1 MFEISEIRHAQWN
14 DPGHRAFGYCN
25 CKQDTEEQFWGQ
37 KLCQM
42 KGTFHSHRPPEI
54 LMTGKVKFDY
64 FQKWSQILRWDRTKT
79 GPSYLPF
86 LTKIS
91 GILGW
96 MESASRWQW
105 ESVGLTKS
113 MILVV
118 KSWKLIH
125 SLAMNL
131 FLAIADL
138 PRITDITTPPILKT
152 GENVNLSCIAS
163 GLSLLNVTWL
173 RGQNVV
179 SNHGNSTSTVVIR
192 LFNITQEDWGEYTC
206 VTQNAAGEDR
216 RTVFLRS

>member
-1 MFEISEIRHAQWN
+1 MSNERHILFRPTTWNINDRKGQIWLLSKVVPDTPVGPNQNGSVLFAISNENFRN
-14 DPGHRAFGYCN
+14 FGLN
-25 CKQDTEEQFWGQ
+25 
-37 KLCQM
+37 
-42 KGTFHSHRPPEI
+42 
-54 LMTGKVKFDY
+54 GKCLQVTV
-64 FQKWSQILRWDRTKT
+64 R
-79 GPSYLPF
+79 
-86 LTKIS
+86 IS
-91 GILGW
+91 
-96 MESASRWQW
+96 
-105 ESVGLTKS
+105 GLTKS
-113 MILVV
+113 IILVV
-118 KSWKLIH
+118 KSSKLIH

-163 GLSLLNVTWL
+163 GLSLLNVTWH

-179 SNHGNSTSTVVIR
+179 SNHGNGTSTVVIR